1 MATTVYLHIGA
12 PKTGTTYIQD
22 TLWAHRD
29 VLRAAGVLVPGGR
42 RFAAFHAA
50 QAIREVPWLKDMPPG
65 RRDVWLDMQ
74 QRIGDWPGTAVLSHE
89 FLGGATAEQA
99 ARAVRALAPADVHV
113 VFTARDYVALFPA
126 LWQEAVKM
134 GTQMPLKRYT
144 AKVLRGDRKGP
155 WSLQT
160 IDAVAILDRWGSAV
174 GPGKV
179 HVVTVPGPGSEPGLL
194 WRRFAGVCGID
205 PDRFPPPAQPSNTSL
220 GVAETELVR
229 RVAGRLPEG
238 LAPKRVRHKW
248 VRDYF
253 AQDVLAGRPGP
264 RPTLDPVSA
273 ARVRELGEQAVS
285 DLARRG
291 YHVVGDLDELVATP
305 IPTSASPAPTDAD
318 LLDVAVAA
326 IGELIDRQR
335 VLRADRDA
343 LVRDAAQRPGQV
355 SGSSTA
361 AGAS

>member
-1 MATTVYLHIGA
+1 M
-12 PKTGTTYIQD
+12 
-22 TLWAHRD
+22 
-29 VLRAAGVLVPGGR
+29 
-42 RFAAFHAA
+42 
-50 QAIREVPWLKDMPPG
+50 
-65 RRDVWLDMQ
+65 
-74 QRIGDWPGTAVLSHE
+74 
-89 FLGGATAEQA
+89 
-99 ARAVRALAPADVHV
+99 RALAPADVHV

-144 AKVLRGDRKGP
+144 AKVLRGDKKGP
-155 WSLQT
+155 WSLQM
-160 IDAVAILDRWGSAV
+160 IDALAILDRWGSAV
-174 GPGKV
+174 GPEKV
-179 HVVTVPGPGSEPGLL
+179 HVVTVPTSGSEPGLL

-205 PDRFPPPAQPSNTSL
+205 PARFPSQAQPSNTSL
-220 GVAETELVR
+220 GAAETELVR

-248 VRDYF
+248 VRDYL

-264 RPTLDPVSA
+264 RPTLDPASA
-273 ARVRELGEQAVS
+273 AQVRELGEQAVA

-291 YHVVGDLDELVATP
+291 YEVVGDLDELVATP
-305 IPTSASPAPTDAD
+305 IATNAIPAPTDAD

-335 VLRADRDA
+335 VLQAEHDALALEVADRSRQA
-343 LVRDAAQRPGQV
+343 

-361 AGAS
+361 TGAS

>member
-29 VLRAAGVLVPGGR
+29 ALRGAGVLVPGGR

-74 QRIGDWPGTAVLSHE
+74 QRIREWPGTAVLSHE
-89 FLGGATAEQA
+89 FLGGATGEQA

-134 GTQMPLKRYT
+134 GTQMPLRRYT
-144 AKVLRGDRKGP
+144 AKVLRGEKKGP

-160 IDAVAILDRWGSAV
+160 IDTVAILDRWGSAV
-174 GPGKV
+174 GPRRV
-179 HVVTVPGPGSEPGLL
+179 HVVTVPRPGSEPGLL

-205 PDRFPPPAQPSNTSL
+205 PARFPPPPQPSNTSL
-220 GVAETELVR
+220 GLVETELVR
-229 RVAGRLPEG
+229 RLAGQLPEG
-238 LAPKRVRHKW
+238 LQPKRVRHRW
-248 VRDYF
+248 LRDYF
-253 AQDVLAGRPGP
+253 AQDVVVGRPGARP
-264 RPTLDPVSA
+264 RLDRVSA
-273 ARVRELGEQAVS
+273 VRVRELGERTVA
-285 DLARRG
+285 DIDRRG
-291 YHVVGDLDELVATP
+291 YHVVGDLDELVSTP
-305 IPTSASPAPTDAD
+305 IPTGASPAASES
-318 LLDVAVAA
+318 DVLEAAVAA
-326 IGELIDRQR
+326 IGELIERQR
-335 VLRADRDA
+335 VLQAEYDALAREVADRS
-343 LVRDAAQRPGQV
+343 RQE

-361 AGAS
+361 TGAS

>member
-1 MATTVYLHIGA
+1 MARNVYLHIGA

-22 TLWAHRD
+22 TLWANRD
-29 VLRAAGVLVPGGR
+29 ALRAAGVLVPGGR

-74 QRIGDWPGTAVLSHE
+74 QRIREWPGTAVLSHE

-99 ARAVRALAPADVHV
+99 VRAVQALAPADVHV

-134 GTQMPLKRYT
+134 GTQLPQKRYT
-144 AKVLRGDRKGP
+144 AKVLRGDKKGP

-174 GPGKV
+174 GPQKV
-179 HVVTVPGPGSEPGLL
+179 HVVTVPRPGSEPGLL
-194 WRRFAGVCGID
+194 WQRFAGVCGIEAA
-205 PDRFPPPAQPSNTSL
+205 RFPPPPQPTNTSL

-238 LAPKRVRHKW
+238 LAPKRVRHRW

-253 AQDVLAGRPGP
+253 AQDIVAGRPGP
-264 RPTLDPVSA
+264 RPTLDPISA
-273 ARVRELGEQAVS
+273 ARVREFGQQAVAE
-285 DLARRG
+285 LGRRG
-291 YHVVGDLDELVATP
+291 YDVVGDLDELVAAP
-305 IPTSASPAPTDAD
+305 MPTSTSPAPSDAD
-318 LLDVAVAA
+318 VLEAAVDA

-335 VLRADRDA
+335 VLQAKYDA
-343 LVRDAAQRPGQV
+343 LRRESAQAAGQV
-355 SGSSTA
+355 RGSSTA
-361 AGAS
+361 TGAS

>member
-1 MATTVYLHIGA
+1 MATTVYLHVGA

-22 TLWAHRD
+22 SLWAHRD
-29 VLRAAGVLVPGGR
+29 ALRAVGVLVPGGR

-74 QRIGDWPGTAVLSHE
+74 QRIRQWRGVAVLSHE

-99 ARAVRALAPADVHV
+99 ARAVRDLAPADVHV
-113 VFTARDYVALFPA
+113 IFTARDYVAQFPA

-144 AKVLRGDRKGP
+144 AKVLRGEKKGP

-174 GPGKV
+174 GPQKV
-179 HVVTVPGPGSEPGLL
+179 HVVTVPKPGSEPGLL

-205 PDRFPPPAQPSNTSL
+205 PVRFAPPAQPSNTSL

-229 RVAGRLPEG
+229 RVAGSLPEG

-248 VRDYF
+248 LRDYF
-253 AQDVLAGRPGP
+253 AQDIVAGRPGP
-264 RPTLDPVSA
+264 RPALDPVSA
-273 ARVRELGEQAVS
+273 ARVRDLGEHAV
-285 DLARRG
+285 AEIGRRG
-291 YHVVGDLDELVATP
+291 YRVVGDLDELVAAP
-305 IPTSASPAPTDAD
+305 IPTSASPAVSEAD
-318 LLDVAVAA
+318 LLEAAVAA

-335 VLRADRDA
+335 VLQAEYDA
-343 LVRDAAQRPGQV
+343 LAREVAERDRVR
-355 SGSSTA
+355 
-361 AGAS
+361 